1 MVPAVV
7 WRIPLPGTLGLALVS
22 SVVWLILAPIILD
35 ECEGDSIIIFIKLT
49 ITINVKEEL
58 DLLLWISLDVSLA
71 EHRVQHGQVGRV
83 RGQAGRVSNGSH
95 MVVEVGG
102 QVRVDADLA
111 SSSAWVMGFS
121 GAVMAIILAL
131 VAAEAVG
138 GHVAGAGGVK
148 EPLASC
154 LTDKQVISLRVTAIL
169 RDLSRTFSI
178 LHI

>member
-1 MVPAVV
+1 MAVSAMALTWW
-7 WRIPLPGTLGLALVS
+7 WRLGDRS
-22 SVVWLILAPIILD
+22 
-35 ECEGDSIIIFIKLT
+35 
-49 ITINVKEEL
+49 
-58 DLLLWISLDVSLA
+58 LLLRNVAWFLLA
-71 EHRVQHGQVGRV
+71 
-83 RGQAGRVSNGSH
+83 S
-95 MVVEVGG
+95 
-102 QVRVDADLA
+102 DLA
-111 SSSAWVMGFS
+111 ISSAWVMGFS

-178 LHI
+178 FHI